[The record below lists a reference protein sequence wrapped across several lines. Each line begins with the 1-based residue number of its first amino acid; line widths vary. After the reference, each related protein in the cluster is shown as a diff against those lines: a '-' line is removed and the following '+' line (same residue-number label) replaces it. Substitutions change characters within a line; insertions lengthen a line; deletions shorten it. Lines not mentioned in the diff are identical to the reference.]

1 MLHLA
6 LCGGNVH
13 ASVSKGIF
21 FTNQNKSNSM
31 YSQKLLNIISS
42 IFFDKPYAIP
52 NDHSFKPSIYLIEDY
67 FIVFS

>member
-1 MLHLA
+1 MVHLA
-6 LCGGNVH
+6 LCGCNVH
-13 ASVSKGIF
+13 ASVSKGMF

-52 NDHSFKPSIYLIEDY
+52 NDYSFKPSIYLIEDY